1 MTTQTTPPTAP
12 APSRRGFFFGAASA
26 GVGAAALAGFNAA
39 PVAEVAANVLPAAPV
54 GGGGYSLSAH
64 VKRYYQTTMV

>member
-1 MTTQTTPPTAP
+1 MTSQATPSKAP
-12 APSRRGFFFGAASA
+12 APTRRGFFFGAASA
-26 GVGAAALAGFNAA
+26 SVGAAALAGLNVAPIAETAA
-39 PVAEVAANVLPAAPV
+39 KALPAAPA

>member
-1 MTTQTTPPTAP
+1 MTTEATPSKTP

-26 GVGAAALAGFNAA
+26 GVGAAALAGLNAA
-39 PVAEVAANVLPAAPV
+39 PVAEMAAKTLPAAPA

>member
-1 MTTQTTPPTAP
+1 MQNSQPPASG
-12 APSRRGFFFGAASA
+12 ASRRGFFFGAASA
-26 GVGAAALAGFNAA
+26 GVGAAALAGLHAA

>member
-1 MTTQTTPPTAP
+1 MITPSSLSP
-12 APSRRGFFFGAASA
+12 APSRRGFFFGAAAA
-26 GVGAAALAGFNAA
+26 GVGAAALTGINSA
-39 PVAEVAANVLPAAPV
+39 PVAEVAATVLPAAPA

>member
-1 MTTQTTPPTAP
+1 MTTQITPTTAP
-12 APSRRGFFFGAASA
+12 APSRRGFFFGAAAA
-26 GVGAAALAGFNAA
+26 GVGAAALTGINTA
-39 PVAEVAANVLPAAPV
+39 PIADVATNVLPAAPV